1 MNDDILTGQD
11 NLVATSGVH
20 ALRGTGLNDFLFADV
35 GIEANGM
42 TLSVVSIF
50 ARQGSDPWREAGRLA
65 ELPKAD
71 AASSLASTIAG
82 MPHSPWTLADA
93 APIAARLIEL
103 LPTSSARVAAH
114 VPGFLARWQP
124 SGRTT
129 LALLF
134 AALGVGYAI
143 AMLLR

>member
-1 MNDDILTGQD
+1 M
-11 NLVATSGVH
+11 ATSGVH

-65 ELPKAD
+65 ELPKAE
-71 AASSLASTIAG
+71 ATSSLARTIAG
-82 MPHSPWTLADA
+82 MPQSLWSLSDA

-103 LPTSSARVAAH
+103 LPSSPVKIAINTS
-114 VPGFLARWQP
+114 GFLAGWHP
-124 SGRTT
+124 SARTT
-129 LALLF
+129 IALICG
-134 AALGVGYAI
+134 ALGAGFAI
-143 AMLLR
+143 ATLFH